1 MKTASI
7 FLKKKLEENIDHFLD
22 NSQIH
27 YLKKVLKIK
36 NGEHI
41 YIYDGQ
47 GNRNSAVFNGKDS
60 IKVIERENQKRKF
73 KITAL
78 VPILKKT
85 QFEFQLQKIVE
96 VGVKDIICYISA
108 KTKDQY
114 NLEKEIDKTKRY
126 QEIIRSAFLQSE
138 NFYLPKIYFLDS
150 LFSLNFEKFQNII
163 VLNQNAKE
171 VLGVNIDCDLI
182 ISGGEF
188 GFDQSE
194 EKFLSQNQATF
205 FNLGENILRAET
217 APIVALSRINF

>member
-47 GNRNSAVFNGKDS
+47 GNRNLAIFNGKDS

-78 VPILKKT
+78 VPILRKI

-96 VGVKDIICYISA
+96 VGVKNIVCYISA
-108 KTKDQY
+108 KTKDEAKKHCKKVGGKPFESSETVKFY
-114 NLEKEIDKTKRY
+114 VEFTKIDGPITEKSVSKSQQRLFGMV
-126 QEIIRSAFLQSE
+126 QIRCFMGS
-138 NFYLPKIYFLDS
+138 
-150 LFSLNFEKFQNII
+150 
-163 VLNQNAKE
+163 
-171 VLGVNIDCDLI
+171 
-182 ISGGEF
+182 
-188 GFDQSE
+188 
-194 EKFLSQNQATF
+194 
-205 FNLGENILRAET
+205 
-217 APIVALSRINF
+217 

>member
-36 NGEHI
+36 DGEHI
-41 YIYDGQ
+41 HIYDGQ
-47 GNRNSAVFNGKDS
+47 GNKNLAIFNGKDS
-60 IKVIERENQKRKF
+60 IKVIEKENQKRKF

-78 VPILKKT
+78 VPILRKI

-96 VGVKDIICYISA
+96 VGVKDIVCYISA

-114 NLEKEIDKTKRY
+114 NLEKEIEKTERY
-126 QEIIRSAFLQSE
+126 QEIIKSAFLQSE
-138 NFYLPKIYFLDS
+138 NFYLPKISFIDS
-150 LFSLNFEKFQNII
+150 LCSFNIEKFQNTI
-163 VLNQNAKE
+163 VLQQNAKE

>member
-27 YLKKVLKIK
+27 YLKKVLKI
-36 NGEHI
+36 NDGEYI
-41 YIYDGQ
+41 YVYDGQ
-47 GNRNSAVFNGKDS
+47 GNRNLTIFNGKNS
-60 IKVIERENQKRKF
+60 IKIVEKENQKRKF

-78 VPILKKT
+78 VPLLKKA

-96 VGVKDIICYISA
+96 VGVKDIVCYISA

-114 NLEKEIDKTKRY
+114 SLKKEIEKIERY

-138 NFYLPKIYFLDS
+138 NLYLPKISFIDS
-150 LFSLNFEKFQNII
+150 LRSFNIKQFQEII
-163 VLNQNAKE
+163 VLHQNAKE

-194 EKFLSQNQATF
+194 EEFLSQNQATF